1 MYLILASKSPRRR
14 ELLMN
19 AGYSIR
25 ISPSNAD
32 EEVSEIYPEDK
43 VLAIAKK
50 KGLDVYEKFKND
62 REAVVLS
69 ADTIVVINGEVLGK
83 PKDKYEAREMIT
95 KLQGNSHYVFTA
107 VYIKSQEY
115 EDCFVE
121 KTQVNVS
128 SMTDSEIEQYIDTKE
143 PYDKAGGYGIQGMFS
158 KYISSINGDYYNV
171 MGLPIHKVNNTLKKY
186 DFSNIA
192 KCPICNQIINKN
204 SNFCSNCGNKI
215 NTNEKLKEC
224 PNCSSL
230 NKDQNKFCVKCGKNL
245 NEEPTENEPKEKDLG
260 VLVLVFG
267 IISLVSISLERG
279 AFLLMPLGIVS
290 IILAIV
296 NFKRGSKVK
305 TLLGLIFASLGLLV
319 DILFY
324 VYLLSY

>member
-1 MYLILASKSPRRR
+1 MYLVLASKSPRRK
-14 ELLMN
+14 ELLEL
-19 AGYSIR
+19 AGYNFKI
-25 ISPSNAD
+25 
-32 EEVSEIYPEDK
+32 EVSNVDETVEETNPVDK
-43 VLAIAKK
+43 VMAIAKK
-50 KGLDVYEKFKND
+50 KGIDVYNKSNNE
-62 REAVVLS
+62 EAVILS
-69 ADTIVVINGEVLGK
+69 ADTIVVINNQILGK
-83 PKDKYEAREMIT
+83 PKDKDDARLMM
-95 KLQGNSHYVFTA
+95 KMLQNNTHQVYTA
-107 VYIKSQEY
+107 VYIKSNLY
-115 EDCFVE
+115 EDWFYE
-121 KTQVNVS
+121 KTDVIVGEI
-128 SMTDSEIEQYIDTKE
+128 TDEEIEEYINTKE

-215 NTNEKLKEC
+215 NTIEKLKEC
-224 PNCSSL
+224 PNCLSL

-260 VLVLVFG
+260 VLALVFG
-267 IISLVSISLERG
+267 IISLVSISLERA

-290 IILAIV
+290 IILAIA

-324 VYLLSY
+324 VYLLSH